1 MSDADPAG
9 APPSLPPSQPSSGWT
24 SPPPPAYPPP
34 QSDLPAAPEPPASP
48 SPTAPPAPAPPS
60 QAAEPPAPPADSP
73 PAPPADRSLADA
85 PPARS
90 PLPPPPGAV
99 AGRDPRAAILA
110 VRDEVAKVVVGQD
123 GTMSGLVGALLAR
136 GHVLLEGVP
145 GVAKTLIVKT
155 LAAALDLDVKR
166 VQFTPDLMPSDVT
179 GQLVLDTVGAGSG
192 DATRFRFRPGP
203 VFTNVLLADEIN
215 RTPPKT
221 QAALLEAMEE
231 RQVSVEGTAHPLP
244 EPFIVIA
251 TQNPIEYEGTYPLP
265 EAQLDRFLFKLA
277 VAYPS
282 AEQEQEILARHDRGL
297 DPHDAAA
304 AGVRPVAT
312 PDDIAAAREQI
323 QRIRVDPAVLAYIVA
338 LARATRTAPAVT
350 LGVSPRGAA
359 MVLHAAKAW
368 AWLAGRPFVTPD
380 EVKAVVKPCVR
391 HRLQLRPELELEGTT
406 VDGVLDG
413 VLAAVPVPR

>member
-1 MSDADPAG
+1 MSDPDPDEPAG
-9 APPSLPPSQPSSGWT
+9 APSPVGSSPAWSSPAWSSPAASPPVT
-24 SPPPPAYPPP
+24 SPPVDAV
-34 QSDLPAAPEPPASP
+34 
-48 SPTAPPAPAPPS
+48 PTAGEPA
-60 QAAEPPAPPADSP
+60 
-73 PAPPADRSLADA
+73 
-85 PPARS
+85 
-90 PLPPPPGAV
+90 
-99 AGRDPRAAILA
+99 RDPRTAILS

-123 GTMSGLVGALLAR
+123 GTLSGLVAALLAR

-179 GQLVLDTVGAGSG
+179 GQLILDGPAAGGGGGAGEG
-192 DATRFRFRPGP
+192 RFRFRPGP

-231 RQVSVEGTAHPLP
+231 RQVSVEGLAHPLP
-244 EPFIVIA
+244 DPFIVIA

-282 AEQEQEILARHDRGL
+282 AEQEQEVLARHDRGL
-297 DPHDAAA
+297 DPHDAVA
-304 AGVRPVAT
+304 AGIRPVAT
-312 PDDIAAAREQI
+312 VADIEAARRQI
-323 QRIRVDPAVLAYIVA
+323 QDIRVEPTVLAYIVA
-338 LARATRTAPAVT
+338 LARATRTTPAVT

-359 MVLHAAKAW
+359 MVLHAAKSW
-368 AWLAGRPFVTPD
+368 AWLAGRPYVTPD
-380 EVKAVVKPCVR
+380 EVKAVIKPCVR
-391 HRLQLRPELELEGTT
+391 HRIQLRPELELEGTT
-406 VDGVLDG
+406 IDGVLDG
-413 VLAAVPVPR
+413 ILAAVPVPR

>member
-1 MSDADPAG
+1 MSDAEPGGTAG
-9 APPSLPPSQPSSGWT
+9 AP
-24 SPPPPAYPPP
+24 SPF
-34 QSDLPAAPEPPASP
+34 
-48 SPTAPPAPAPPS
+48 APPAPPPTPTAPHAP
-60 QAAEPPAPPADSP
+60 QAAE
-73 PAPPADRSLADA
+73 
-85 PPARS
+85 
-90 PLPPPPGAV
+90 
-99 AGRDPRAAILA
+99 AGHDPRAAILS
-110 VRDEVAKVVVGQD
+110 VRDEVAKVIVGQD
-123 GTMSGLVGALLAR
+123 GTLSGLVAALLAQ

-179 GQLVLDTVGAGSG
+179 GQLVLEAAGEAGVGDG
-192 DATRFRFRPGP
+192 RFRFRPGP

-231 RQVSVEGTAHPLP
+231 RQVSVEGAAHPLP
-244 EPFIVIA
+244 DPFMVIA

-282 AEQEQEILARHDRGL
+282 AEQEQEVLARHDRGL

-304 AGVRPVAT
+304 AGIRPVAT
-312 PDDIAAAREQI
+312 VADIEAARAQI
-323 QRIRVDPAVLAYIVA
+323 RDIRVEPAVLGYIVA
-338 LARATRTAPAVT
+338 VARATRTAPAVT

-391 HRLQLRPELELEGTT
+391 HRIQLRPELELEGTT

-413 VLAAVPVPR
+413 ILAAVPVPR